1 MNKAAQI
8 IERLASN
15 KLQVATAESCS
26 GGLLAGALTD
36 IPGASEVFGL
46 SLIHILSLML
56 LICR

>member
-36 IPGASEVFGL
+36 IP
-46 SLIHILSLML
+46 
-56 LICR
+56 